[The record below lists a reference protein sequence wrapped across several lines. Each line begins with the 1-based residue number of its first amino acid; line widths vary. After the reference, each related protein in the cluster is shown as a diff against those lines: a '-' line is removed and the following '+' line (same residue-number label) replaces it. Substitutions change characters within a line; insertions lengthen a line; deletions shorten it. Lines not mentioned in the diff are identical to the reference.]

1 MSKEKNSASSTMFL
15 RLLSS
20 FFSSSPG
27 SGKLK
32 SSRSTSLH
40 TGPEAAMVAAA
51 KHFSSA
57 HKINLG

>member
-1 MSKEKNSASSTMFL
+1 MSKGKNSAWYTLFL

-20 FFSSSPG
+20 FFSSSAG
-27 SGKLK
+27 SGTK
-32 SSRSTSLH
+32 SLH

-57 HKINLG
+57 HKIKMG